1 MVTNNYISAIAVIC
15 KKKGIVMH
23 YQYSSYQTETEIDGI
38 GICTTYGI
46 RFSCGKDIIT
56 DIRDVST
63 EPDTVSEIVRL
74 LNRNAVSPIHAA
86 EVIIDLIG

>member
-1 MVTNNYISAIAVIC
+1 MN
-15 KKKGIVMH
+15 
-23 YQYSSYQTETEIDGI
+23 YQYSYYQMDTEIDGV
-38 GICTTYGI
+38 GVCATYGI
-46 RFSCGKDIIT
+46 RFSCGKGCIT

-63 EPDTVSEIVRL
+63 DRDTVSEIVRL

>member
-1 MVTNNYISAIAVIC
+1 MEYVIRQICRRRISIRN
-15 KKKGIVMH
+15 
-23 YQYSSYQTETEIDGI
+23 YQYSYYQMDTEIDGV
-38 GICTTYGI
+38 GVCATYGI
-46 RFSCGKDIIT
+46 RFSCGKDCIT

-63 EPDTVSEIVRL
+63 DRDTVSEIVRQ

>member
-1 MVTNNYISAIAVIC
+1 MN
-15 KKKGIVMH
+15 
-23 YQYSSYQTETEIDGI
+23 YQYSYYQMDTEIDGV
-38 GICTTYGI
+38 GVCATYGI
-46 RFSCGKDIIT
+46 RFSCGKDCIT

-63 EPDTVSEIVRL
+63 DRDRL

>member
-1 MVTNNYISAIAVIC
+1 MN
-15 KKKGIVMH
+15 
-23 YQYSSYQTETEIDGI
+23 YQYSYYQMDTEIDGSESRYI
-38 GICTTYGI
+38 RY
-46 RFSCGKDIIT
+46 RFSCGKDCIT

-63 EPDTVSEIVRL
+63 DRDTVSEIVRL